1 MCSTKANQENSPLLR
16 LPAELRNQ
24 IYAYVCDTMTVDV
37 PEKYKYVRSGSSM
50 RLVCRQ
56 MKDEATDIVE
66 RYFIVQFSDKVDR
79 IKAIFK
85 LPRMEAILEMEM
97 HLGLLQNIVKEW
109 NVGIDCE
116 VCGPLEFKTFSSLR
130 RVKVHNWVQYDD
142 LVEDRDILRYS
153 FCNKDLDVVFT

>member
-1 MCSTKANQENSPLLR
+1 
-16 LPAELRNQ
+16 
-24 IYAYVCDTMTVDV
+24 
-37 PEKYKYVRSGSSM
+37 M

-97 HLGLLQNIVKEW
+97 HLGLLQIPTNFP
-109 NVGIDCE
+109 C
-116 VCGPLEFKTFSSLR
+116 
-130 RVKVHNWVQYDD
+130 
-142 LVEDRDILRYS
+142 
-153 FCNKDLDVVFT
+153 